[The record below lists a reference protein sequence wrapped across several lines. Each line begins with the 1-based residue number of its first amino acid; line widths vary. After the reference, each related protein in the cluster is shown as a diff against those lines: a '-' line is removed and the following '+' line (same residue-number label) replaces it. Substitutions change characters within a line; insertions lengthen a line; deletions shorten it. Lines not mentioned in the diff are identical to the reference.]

1 MREVD
6 CVGALIRDSSA
17 RVYVHRRTAS
27 RRLFPGIWDIV
38 GGHVEAGE
46 TPEEALAREVFEETG
61 WTVREVLAT
70 VADWE
75 WSYEGR
81 VRREVDYLVTV
92 DGELSS
98 PRLEEG
104 KHDAGAWVG
113 ADNVELLMVGRTDG
127 DRRLL
132 EIVAHA
138 VRMRLTER
146 LVLVPIGGPAEVL
159 GGHGPDLE
167 RLHADPWVAEWY
179 AETLSA
185 EAAVE
190 RAATA
195 RAAWE
200 RDGVHKW
207 MAYERAGGELG
218 GGALA
223 AGGGAGG
230 SGALARGGALV
241 GRGGLSRMRADSA
254 VTRQIADLVGAGW
267 AADRLELGW
276 ALVESARGRGYATE
290 IGAAGLEFAFGAL
303 GARVVIAFTERHN
316 RASRAV
322 MERLGME
329 FAGEITAEGLV
340 EGLAGVRADAPFAVH
355 VATRATRTG
364 PESL

>member
-6 CVGALIRDSSA
+6 CVGALIRDASQ

-27 RRLFPGIWDIV
+27 RRLFPGIWDVV
-38 GGHVEAGE
+38 GGHLEAGE

-61 WTVREVLAT
+61 WTVRDVLAV

-75 WSYEGR
+75 WTYEGR
-81 VRREVDYLVTV
+81 ARRELDYLVTV
-92 DGELSS
+92 DGDLSS

-113 ADNVELLMVGRTDG
+113 ADDVELLMVGRTDG

-138 VRMRLTER
+138 VRVRMTER
-146 LVLVPIGGPAEVL
+146 LRLVPIGGPAEVL

-167 RLHADPWVAEWY
+167 RLHADPWVADWY

-190 RAATA
+190 RAAKVH
-195 RAAWE
+195 AAWE
-200 RDGVHKW
+200 RDGVNKW
-207 MAYERAGGELG
+207 MAYERAGGESV
-218 GGALA
+218 
-223 AGGGAGG
+223 G
-230 SGALARGGALV
+230 SGEPGAAGALV
-241 GRGGLSRMRADSA
+241 GRGGLSRMGAGA
-254 VTRQIADLVGAGW
+254 VTDQIAALVGPEW
-267 AADRLELGW
+267 TADRLELGW

-303 GARVVIAFTERHN
+303 GAQAVIAFTERHN

-329 FAGEITAEGLV
+329 YAGEITAEGLV
-340 EGLAGVRADAPFAVH
+340 EGVAGVHADAPFAVYRRL
-355 VATRATRTG
+355 RA
-364 PESL
+364 PN

>member
-6 CVGALIRDSSA
+6 CVGALIRDEA
-17 RVYVHRRTAS
+17 QRVYVHRRTLQ

-46 TPEEALAREVFEETG
+46 TPEEALAREVKEETG

-81 VRREVDYLVTV
+81 VRRELDYLVTV
-92 DGELSS
+92 DGDLSA
-98 PRLEEG
+98 PRLEVG
-104 KHDAGAWVG
+104 KQDASAWVG
-113 ADNVELLMVGRTDG
+113 VDDVELLMERRTDG
-127 DRRLL
+127 DERVRD
-132 EIVAHA
+132 IVAHA
-138 VRMRLTER
+138 VRMRMTER
-146 LVLVPIGGPAEVL
+146 LRLVPIGGPAEVL

-185 EAAVE
+185 EAAAE
-190 RAATA
+190 RATQV

-207 MAYERAGGELG
+207 MAYERGGGEL
-218 GGALA
+218 A
-223 AGGGAGG
+223 
-230 SGALARGGALV
+230 
-241 GRGGLSRMRADSA
+241 GRGGLSRLGAGV
-254 VTRQIADLVGAGW
+254 VTDQIAALVGPEW

-276 ALVESARGRGYATE
+276 ALVESARGRGFATE
-290 IGAAGLEFAFGAL
+290 IGKAGLEFAFGTL
-303 GARVVIAFTERHN
+303 GAQVVIAFTERHN

-329 FAGEITAEGLV
+329 YAGEITAEGLV
-340 EGLAGVRADAPFAVH
+340 EGVAGVRPDAPFAVH
-355 VATRATRTG
+355 VTTRADQKRT
-364 PESL
+364 

>member
-6 CVGALIRDSSA
+6 CVGALIRDASQ

-27 RRLFPGIWDIV
+27 RRLFPGIWDVV
-38 GGHVEAGE
+38 GGHLEAGE
-46 TPEEALAREVFEETG
+46 MPEEALAREVFEETG
-61 WTVREVLAT
+61 WTVRDVLAV

-75 WSYEGR
+75 WTYEGR
-81 VRREVDYLVTV
+81 VRRELDYLVTV
-92 DGELSS
+92 DGDLSS

-113 ADNVELLMVGRTDG
+113 ADDVELLMVGRTDG

-138 VRMRLTER
+138 VRMRMTER
-146 LVLVPIGGPAEVL
+146 LRLVPIGGPAEVL

-185 EAAVE
+185 EAAIE
-190 RAATA
+190 RAAKVH
-195 RAAWE
+195 AAWE
-200 RDGVHKW
+200 RDGVNKW
-207 MAYERAGGELG
+207 MAYERAGGES
-218 GGALA
+218 A
-223 AGGGAGG
+223 G
-230 SGALARGGALV
+230 SGEPAAAGALV
-241 GRGGLSRMRADSA
+241 GRGGLSRMGAGA
-254 VTRQIADLVGAGW
+254 VTDQIAALVGPEW

-303 GARVVIAFTERHN
+303 GAQAVIAFTERHN

-322 MERLGME
+322 MDRLGME
-329 FAGEITAEGLV
+329 YAGEITAEGLV
-340 EGLAGVRADAPFAVH
+340 EGLEGVQPEAPFAVH
-355 VATRATRTG
+355 VTTRADQKRT
-364 PESL
+364 